1 MNKILER
8 KYFSLALAMV
18 IAVVV
23 FFVAKA
29 TEDVPIVNIAA
40 FAFFVALCC
49 AGAWAV
55 ATFFMVTKQDA
66 EKRQGHRYL
75 RGTWQSAWNY
85 HRTTPRLPLRR
96 GVQISFVVFSC

>member
-1 MNKILER
+1 MNKILES

-66 EKRQGHRYL
+66 EKGKAIVTYGAL
-75 RGTWQSAWNY
+75 GSLLGTIIG
-85 HRTTPRLPLRR
+85 LLL
-96 GVQISFVVFSC
+96 GCL